1 MFIYQANPSQCL
13 QFHRAARSLWAWT
26 TGRPVPVRP
35 HKRSPEA
42 ARIALIIIDPHDLGV
57 CFIDTSVL
65 TKGFRASVDSI
76 RDWPL
81 GHGQSKV
88 PSRIAYTEPNEGG
101 TPRRRAWGFEVLPGM
116 SSCSWIKLLLDAD
129 ARLTE
134 FDDDAL
140 NHAAALGIFYIPAGK
155 AIVDVVADYLCRIY
169 QYTWKAL
176 IKHIGEDI
184 ETLPVEFWFTV
195 PATWSEQAKIQ
206 TKEAATRAGFG
217 QRPNH
222 GLFTTTEPEAAAQAV
237 FEAYP
242 AGFQVCLIV
251 TFQEVDH

>member
-176 IKHIGEDI
+176 ISILGKILKPFLWNFGSQSRQLGPSRPRSRPKKRQLGQDLDRGRTTAFSPRQSPKRLHRLSLKH
-184 ETLPVEFWFTV
+184 T
-195 PATWSEQAKIQ
+195 
-206 TKEAATRAGFG
+206 
-217 QRPNH
+217 QR
-222 GLFTTTEPEAAAQAV
+222 V
-237 FEAYP
+237 FRY
-242 AGFQVCLIV
+242 V
-251 TFQEVDH
+251 